1 MTENITTF
9 FVAQQFTM
17 SCHFAAP
24 SKGVMHH
31 SKEVE
36 K

>member
-9 FVAQQFTM
+9 FVAQQFIM
-17 SCHFAAP
+17 SYHFTD
-24 SKGVMHH
+24 SSNGMMRH